1 MTLIKV
7 LEHNVAKA
15 EPSFLIVV
23 NRHGPVVLAHFLS
36 ESTQVVD
43 IVDDPLAETVITGF
57 FGLAFFG

>member
-7 LEHNVAKA
+7 LKHNIAKT

-23 NRHGPVVLAHFLS
+23 NRHGPVVFAHFLA

-43 IVDDPLAETVITGF
+43 IVDNPLAKTIVAGF